1 MRKLDQF
8 AQIFNRNYLEFLQT
22 RGLLKGEE
30 NIRSKLS
37 STLRVRVI
45 VSPWLQRLTS
55 KPLVVTLMLWPL

>member
-8 AQIFNRNYLEFLQT
+8 AQIFNRKNLKFLQT